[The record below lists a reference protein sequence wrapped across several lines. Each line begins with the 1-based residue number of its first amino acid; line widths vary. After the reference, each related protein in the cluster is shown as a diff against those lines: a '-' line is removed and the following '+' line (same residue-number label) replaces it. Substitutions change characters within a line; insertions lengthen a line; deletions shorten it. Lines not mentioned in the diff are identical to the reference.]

1 MIIVMEFLKKTW
13 VQICIAMLVA
23 LAAGYLVGRGL
34 TPKPTIEV
42 QERIVEKK
50 VIDQVAIDVAVEAA
64 KAEWSKNVKEKV
76 IVRIVTK
83 PSGEKTEETV
93 RETETAET
101 SKTETIKIVEK
112 IVTKKEIIEKQVLI
126 ETKITPYTPKW
137 SIGLQVHKELPGVL
151 SSKVTDNVDYSAL
164 AGAKVVGSLWATSS
178 YKIKSKE
185 LGIGLS
191 YKF

>member
-13 VQICIAMLVA
+13 VQICLAALVA
-23 LAAGYLVGRGL
+23 LLAGYLVGRGQA
-34 TPKPTIEV
+34 PKPTIEV
-42 QERIVEKK
+42 RERLVEKK
-50 VIDQVAIDVAVEAA
+50 IVDQVAIDVAVEAA
-64 KAEWSKNVKEKV
+64 RAEWSKNIKEKV
-76 IVRIVTK
+76 VVRIITK

-101 SKTETIKIVEK
+101 SKTETVTIVEK
-112 IVTKKEIIEKQVLI
+112 IVTKKEIIEKQVLV

-137 SIGLQVHKELPGVL
+137 SLGLQVHKELPGVL
-151 SSKVTDNVDYSAL
+151 SSKVTDNVDYSAS
-164 AGAKVVGSLWATSS
+164 AGAKIIGSLWASGS

-191 YKF
+191 YQF